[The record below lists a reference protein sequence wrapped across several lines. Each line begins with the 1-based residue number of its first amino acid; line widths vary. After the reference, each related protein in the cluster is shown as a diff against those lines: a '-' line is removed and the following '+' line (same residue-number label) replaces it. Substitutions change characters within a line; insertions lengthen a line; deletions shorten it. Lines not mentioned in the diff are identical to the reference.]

1 MRNRSKAI
9 IAENINDYISQI
21 KSFEKENK
29 NQIFYKLFDF
39 DLLSINESKKNIN
52 REENDLLS
60 SNKTYKICVRDIT
73 KKFKN
78 IHQKRVLILS
88 KIKKNQKKKR
98 RLIIKSEY
106 ISIHN

>member
-1 MRNRSKAI
+1 MI
-9 IAENINDYISQI
+9 IFPKLSLLKKKI
-21 KSFEKENK
+21 KIK
-29 NQIFYKLFDF
+29 
-39 DLLSINESKKNIN
+39 
-52 REENDLLS
+52 NDLLS
-60 SNKTYKICVRDIT
+60 SNKTYRICLRDIT